1 METQTTTW
9 TFREFKAYL
18 FLYAANSKHFETQ
31 EEKNKIHSFVHNH
44 SYRQIHREIEQDN
57 DYQSIQKI
65 LSYIEKEKLKQTD
78 LDKLLA
84 EIREL
89 INVNYKPD
97 LLEENMFLALKHLL
111 HKSN

>member
-1 METQTTTW
+1 MEEIAANW

-18 FLYAANSKHFETQ
+18 FLYAANSKYFET
-31 EEKNKIHSFVHNH
+31 EAEKKKVRSLVDSQHYRKIHKEF
-44 SYRQIHREIEQDN
+44 EQDN

-65 LSYIEKEKLKQTD
+65 LQYVEKQGLKQKD
-78 LDKLLA
+78 LDVLLQ

-89 INVNYKPD
+89 IDTSEKPD

-111 HKSN
+111 HS

>member
-1 METQTTTW
+1 MEAIATSW

-18 FLYAANSKHFETQ
+18 FLYAANSKYFETE
-31 EEKNKIHSFVHNH
+31 EEKRMVHNIID
-44 SYRQIHREIEQDN
+44 SERYRKIHREFEMDN

-65 LSYIEKEKLKQTD
+65 LYHVESLGLNQKD
-78 LDKLLA
+78 LDILLR

-89 INVNYKPD
+89 FDSNRKHD

-111 HKSN
+111 QR